1 MEFNGQPTNDVLAKK
16 MQEMM
21 DNITPE
27 MEAEFEKKEQER
39 LEQEAQAR
47 VNSSNDYSNLPKRFW
62 ACRFDDFEYTKET
75 AKAKSLCINKNSDSV
90 LLLFGSTGRG
100 KTTILASA
108 IHERAWNGFDSSRYF
123 NIRDLE
129 LKLRKCR
136 NFNTDEDEETF
147 IRHLSNFA
155 FLCIDEV
162 GTCPN
167 RKEESDFLCEVIGAR
182 FDNCL
187 PTWIATNLA
196 PVDFK
201 ALISNEDISGKTK
214 EELVAWAEKKDMEH
228 PILNRIKSVA
238 VPLVLTG
245 ESYRSA
251 TNGSNV

>member
-1 MEFNGQPTNDVLAKK
+1 MELNGQSTNDILAKK
-16 MQEMM
+16 MQEMI

-39 LEQEAQAR
+39 LNQEAQTR
-47 VNSSNDYSNLPKRFW
+47 VNNSNDYSGLPRRFW
-62 ACRFDDFEYTKET
+62 TCRFGDFNYTKEST
-75 AKAKSLCINKNSDSV
+75 DAKLLCVKKNTDAV
-90 LLLFGSTGRG
+90 LLMFGSTGRG
-100 KTTILASA
+100 KTTMLASA
-108 IHERAWNGFDSSRYF
+108 IHERAWNGLDGSRYF

-147 IRHLSNFA
+147 IRRLSNYP
-155 FLCIDEV
+155 FL
-162 GTCPN
+162 CPN

-182 FDNCL
+182 YDNKL

-214 EELVAWAEKKDMEH
+214 EELVAWSEKKDMEH

-238 VPLVLTG
+238 IPLVLTG

-251 TNGSNV
+251 ANGNIQ

>member
-1 MEFNGQPTNDVLAKK
+1 MELNGQPANDILAKK
-16 MQEMM
+16 FQEMM
-21 DNITPE
+21 NSITPE
-27 MEAEFEKKEQER
+27 KEAEFEKKEQER
-39 LEQEAQAR
+39 LEYEAQVR
-47 VNSSNDYSNLPKRFW
+47 INNSNEYSNLPKRFW
-62 ACRFDDFEYTKET
+62 TCRFEDFESTKESD
-75 AKAKSLCINKNSDSV
+75 KAKQLCVKENTDAV

-100 KTTILASA
+100 KTTMLASA
-108 IHERAWNGFDSSRYF
+108 IHERAWKGLDGSRYF

-147 IRHLSNFA
+147 IRHLSNYP

-167 RKEESDFLCEVIGAR
+167 RKEESDFLCEVLGAR
-182 FDNCL
+182 YDNKL
-187 PTWIATNLA
+187 STWVATNLA

-214 EELVAWAEKKDMEH
+214 EELVTWSEKKDMEH

-238 VPLVLTG
+238 IPLVLTG

-251 TNGSNV
+251 TNGNNI